1 MDDKVVTDSSKV
13 DWSKYKTQPIYVM
26 HKYRAGICWDFV
38 NYQHNVFKKN
48 EYPDESYMFV
58 MERNNDPND
67 IVTHTF
73 SIVDVCGKK
82 YWFESSWFKH

>member
-26 HKYRAGICWDFV
+26 HKYRTGICWDFV

-48 EYPDESYMFV
+48 GYPDESYMFV
-58 MERNNDPND
+58 MERNNDQND
-67 IVTHTF
+67 IVIHTF

-82 YWFESSWFKH
+82 ILV